1 MDPLH
6 IISKYYSP
14 GSLASDVLTLHSM
27 SVTAMAVQKAEQL
40 NLPEA
45 EVQFIREAAMLHD
58 IGICLTSAPEIGCF
72 GDLPY
77 ICHGFLGHDLLVKEG
92 FPTHALVCERH
103 TGTGLTVKEISQFNG
118 LLPYREMVPV
128 SLAEKLIAY
137 CDKFFSKDPMHLDE
151 EKPFDQVLAGLLIYG
166 KEKGEIFKEWHQQFN
181 P

>member
-77 ICHGFLGHDLLVKEG
+77 MTFWLRRDFPLMRWFANGIREPDLL
-92 FPTHALVCERH
+92 
-103 TGTGLTVKEISQFNG
+103 
-118 LLPYREMVPV
+118 
-128 SLAEKLIAY
+128 
-137 CDKFFSKDPMHLDE
+137 
-151 EKPFDQVLAGLLIYG
+151 
-166 KEKGEIFKEWHQQFN
+166 
-181 P
+181 